1 MAGRI
6 RRLAIL
12 TTLSGILV
20 LAIVL
25 LAVSYAEVGVTDDFW
40 AEGFGLAVNDFS
52 KVPPSVADDASELAA
67 ELFGDSQDKYQVFLD
82 QLLGMYTEAKD
93 EDFIV
98 VFNSGGWG
106 WNLPV
111 KSPGW
116 SSILSGIQSELYD
129 LGYTSIVL
137 NYRRTGESSW
147 GLFKESIEVVSNY
160 PSKAKG
166 LTSRVE
172 FLTSHLPDLK
182 VIVTGESNGT
192 VIADNVIDALQ
203 DNQQVYSIQTGTP
216 FWHGT
221 AANERKLVLNDNG
234 TGSDAF
240 CQGDIPAMVWASLR
254 SSLGITRPDDRPGTI
269 FLHLKAPGHD
279 YSWQYPGVCSQIKE
293 FLTGNFEAGPR

>member
-25 LAVSYAEVGVTDDFW
+25 LAISYVEVGVTDDFW
-40 AEGFGLAVNDFS
+40 AEGFGLAASDFS
-52 KVPPSVADDASELAA
+52 KVPPSVADDASALAA
-67 ELFGDSQDKYQVFLD
+67 ELFGGSQDKYQAFVD

-116 SSILSGIQSELYD
+116 SSILSGIQSELDD
-129 LGYTSIVL
+129 LGYSSMVL

-147 GLFKESIEVVSNY
+147 GCFKEFIEVVSNY

-166 LTSRVE
+166 LACRVE

-203 DNQQVYSIQTGTP
+203 DNQQVYSIQTGPP
-216 FWHGT
+216 FWHSPAT
-221 AANERKLVLNDNG
+221 HERKLVLNDNG
-234 TGSDAF
+234 TGPDAF
-240 CQGDIPAMVWASLR
+240 CQGDIPAMVWASLK
-254 SSLGITRPDDRPGTI
+254 SVFGITLPDDRPGTI
-269 FLHLKAPGHD
+269 LLHLKAPGHD
-279 YSWQYPGVCSQIKE
+279 YSWQYPEVCSQIKE
-293 FLTGNFEAGPR
+293 FLTGNFEAGP